1 MKNVL
6 NVTPKATFYVNE
18 LACELAEL
26 FIETKYEGQNV
37 PLYDINEEEDD
48 NGDMR
53 YTLKVQD
60 EFNSVVDR
68 IESLL
73 NQSKL

>member
-1 MKNVL
+1 MQNVI
-6 NVTPKATFYVNE
+6 NCTPKATFYVNE

-26 FIETKYEGQNV
+26 FIMSKYEGQNV
-37 PLYDINEEEDD
+37 PLYDINEDEDD
-48 NGDMR
+48 HGNMR
-53 YTLKVQD
+53 YTLKIQD
-60 EFNSVVDR
+60 EFNSVVER